1 MAMRLG
7 TISPNAMEKK
17 LMTMVMT
24 TIEKERLS
32 TPCGSGRFSET
43 SASVR

>member
-7 TISPNAMEKK
+7 TISPKAMEKK

-24 TIEKERLS
+24 TIEKTLS

>member
-7 TISPNAMEKK
+7 TISPKAMEKK

-24 TIEKERLS
+24 TIEM
-32 TPCGSGRFSET
+32 TPNMLAGSGVPRLT
-43 SASVR
+43 RKSVR